1 MRVAIIGTG
10 YLGRTVVAN
19 FKNRGIGV
27 VHTYNT
33 QKYFAD
39 SIKFDLFSQNLNE
52 IISLAEVDVVVFTSM
67 IEDSSDTEAILG
79 AMRRAFLECK
89 DKRVV
94 YVSTDAV
101 FDGKKGQ
108 YVETDTATP
117 ITAYGK
123 HKKLCEDLAQKVIP
137 NYCIVRPSYI
147 YGFSLGKLD
156 NRLNKAQALA
166 QSGQSIKKFVDMFKS
181 PTEVNQLAEI
191 IITVSGSD
199 FVGVLHACGKRL
211 SVYEFFKQA
220 LAALGKQTDSLEPD
234 HMPENAPPEYL
245 ADTSLDST
253 FLKKKFGFEPVPF
266 EVALSTQKTTKITP

>member
-19 FKNRGIGV
+19 FKNHGIGV

-33 QKYFAD
+33 QKYFVD
-39 SIKFDLFSQNLNE
+39 SVHLDLFFQNLAD
-52 IISLAEVDVVVFTSM
+52 IISLAEIDVVVFTSM
-67 IEDSSDTEAILG
+67 IEDSLDTEAVLE
-79 AMRRAFLECK
+79 AMRRAFSACK

-101 FDGKKGQ
+101 FDGQKGQ

-117 ITAYGK
+117 ITAYGR
-123 HKKLCEDLAQKVIP
+123 HKKLCEDLAQKIIP
-137 NYCIVRPSYI
+137 NCCIVRPSYI

-191 IITVSGSD
+191 IAAVSGAD
-199 FVGVLHACGKRL
+199 FRGVSHACGKRL

-220 LAALGKQTDSLEPD
+220 LAALGEQTDSLEPD

-245 ADTSLDST
+245 TDPSLDST
-253 FLKKKFGFEPVPF
+253 FLKKKFGFEPVPM
-266 EVALSTQKTTKITP
+266 EVALSHSKNN